1 MEQKFYDE
9 IKKILSAARNKV
21 CRSKFEEYASILS

>member
-9 IKKILSAARNKV
+9 IKNILITARNKV
-21 CRSKFEEYASILS
+21 HQIANFAMVEA

>member
-9 IKKILSAARNKV
+9 IKKILLGVRNKGYQTAN
-21 CRSKFEEYASILS
+21 FAME